1 MQILDF
7 KSRVFLAPI
16 GGNHGFTHAQVGVFL
31 RGGRYG
37 FRNGGD

>member
-7 KSRVFLAPI
+7 KSRVFLAPMA
-16 GGNHGFTHAQVGVFL
+16 GFTHAQVGVFL